1 MGKNPLNL
9 AFRFL
14 LELCALVI
22 FGLWGWN
29 SSSSALRYLLVAA
42 LPLLA
47 AILWGTFNVP
57 DDPSRS
63 GKAPVPVSGFR
74 RLSLELAFFALAA
87 LALIDIGRITPAWI
101 FSAAVLAQYALSY
114 DRIAWLL
121 KQRKP

>member
-29 SSSSALRYLLVAA
+29 STTSALRYLLVAT

-47 AILWGTFNVP
+47 AVLWGTFNVP

-63 GKAPVPVSGFR
+63 GKAPVPVSGFLR
-74 RLSLELAFFALAA
+74 FTLELAFFALAV
-87 LALIDIGRITPAWI
+87 LVLCDLGWITPAWI
-101 FSAAVLAQYALSY
+101 FSAAVLVHYALSY

-121 KQRKP
+121 KQKKP